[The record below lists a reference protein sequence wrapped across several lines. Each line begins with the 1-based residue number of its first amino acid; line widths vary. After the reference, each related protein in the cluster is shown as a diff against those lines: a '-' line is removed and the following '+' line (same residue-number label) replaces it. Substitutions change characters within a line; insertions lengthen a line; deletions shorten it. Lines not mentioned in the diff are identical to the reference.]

1 MRVAN
6 GRNKTGS
13 HTRKLNTVSIA
24 KSAVFGLSIE
34 TGFIALGNAGNP
46 SLPNLLF
53 STAHIAAWNQFEIH
67 IESETQIGCFAVEV
81 VKMHFKAFD
90 GMIIKLK
97 VKEITGLFLL

>member
-1 MRVAN
+1 VMRVAN
-6 GRNKTGS
+6 GRNRTGS

-53 STAHIAAWNQFEIH
+53 STAHIAA
-67 IESETQIGCFAVEV
+67 
-81 VKMHFKAFD
+81 
-90 GMIIKLK
+90 
-97 VKEITGLFLL
+97 